1 MSAPTIPL
9 FHLILAIIVL
19 LPVPTAATEPAL
31 EIPAANTETTASP
44 SAPMSATTL
53 KTMVDQTAHTHGLD
67 RDLIHALIRA
77 ESAYNPQAVSPA
89 GAVGLM
95 QVMPAT
101 AADYGVNHS
110 AALFE
115 PKTNLNTGM
124 RHFKRLLNKYD
135 NIAAAVM
142 AYNAG
147 EGALERGGGVVNYAE
162 TQRYTHQVL
171 TTYLKSKGIA
181 PYSPEARAVTG
192 IDLNPKMATAQ
203 PAISTRKPLNKTMT
217 QPAHEPEPEP
227 LKTYTP
233 EPDLRWQ
240 ATFKQPE
247 LKPELKAQLEAQN
260 RHLLT
265 TVKPPPALN
274 VSSLRIQIPAP
285 QYLKSPPRAQ
295 FTSRMR

>member
-9 FHLILAIIVL
+9 FHRIMAIIIL
-19 LPVPTAATEPAL
+19 LPLPTAAIEPTVS
-31 EIPAANTETTASP
+31 IPIAPPTTD
-44 SAPMSATTL
+44 SAPAPITSTPL
-53 KTMVDQTAHTHGLD
+53 KTMVDQTALTHGLD

-101 AADYGVNHS
+101 AADYGVNHA
-110 AALFE
+110 AALLE

-124 RHFKRLLNKYD
+124 RHFKRLLNKYG

-171 TTYLKSKGIA
+171 TAYLKSKGIA
-181 PYSPEARAVTG
+181 PYSPEARAATG

-203 PAISTRKPLNKTMT
+203 PTISTRKHSNPIIRT
-217 QPAHEPEPEP
+217 PEPEP
-227 LKTYTP
+227 LETYTP
-233 EPDLRWQ
+233 KPDLRWQ

-274 VSSLRIQIPAP
+274 VSSMRIQIPTP
-285 QYLKSPPRAQ
+285 QYLKPPPRAQ
-295 FTSRMR
+295 FTNRMR